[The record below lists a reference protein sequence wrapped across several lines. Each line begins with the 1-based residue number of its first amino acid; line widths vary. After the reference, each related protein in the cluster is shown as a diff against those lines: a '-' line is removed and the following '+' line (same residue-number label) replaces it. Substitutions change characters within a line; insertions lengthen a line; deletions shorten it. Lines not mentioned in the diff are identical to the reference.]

1 MKSPR
6 RSRPAR
12 LRMRGGLPPVPFGRF
27 IGMRVL
33 SLGGGRAAMEAAFTP
48 AHHNPGGVVHGGAI
62 FTLLDSSMG
71 AALRSLRPSRA
82 SVAIEV
88 HVRYLQPV
96 VSGRVKAE
104 GRVVRR
110 GRRIAVMESV
120 ARQGRREVARATG
133 SFYLL

>member
-1 MKSPR
+1 MDFT
-6 RSRPAR
+6 SR
-12 LRMRGGLPPVPFGRF
+12 
-27 IGMRVL
+27 
-33 SLGGGRAAMEAAFTP
+33 
-48 AHHNPGGVVHGGAI
+48 HHNPGGVVHGGAL

-71 AALRSLRPSRA
+71 SALRTLRPSRT

-96 VSGRVKAE
+96 VSGRVRAE

-110 GRRIAVMESV
+110 GRAIAVMESV
-120 ARQGRREVARATG
+120 ARQGRREVARASG